1 MKDMNIGSILY
12 QIILIVFAGVSLW
25 LLINIK
31 YFYNDPSRLPLKPP
45 EWWPYSKKGWK
56 IWQRATPLVVPFGL
70 PFSIAG
76 FLLEYG
82 DTSILVVKVLV
93 LSLSFLVFF
102 GVPAG
107 ILVAFIGRP
116 KRLIPPHLR

>member
-1 MKDMNIGSILY
+1 MNIESILFP
-12 QIILIVFAGVSLW
+12 IVLVIFTGISLW

-31 YFYNDPSRLPLKPP
+31 SFYNDPLRLPLRTPA
-45 EWWPYSKKGWK
+45 WWPYSKKGWK

-82 DTSILVVKVLV
+82 NTSMPVIKILAL
-93 LSLSFLVFF
+93 LLFFIALF
-102 GVPAG
+102 GVPIV
-107 ILVAFIGRP
+107 ILIAIAGRP
-116 KRLIPPHLR
+116 KWLIPPHLR